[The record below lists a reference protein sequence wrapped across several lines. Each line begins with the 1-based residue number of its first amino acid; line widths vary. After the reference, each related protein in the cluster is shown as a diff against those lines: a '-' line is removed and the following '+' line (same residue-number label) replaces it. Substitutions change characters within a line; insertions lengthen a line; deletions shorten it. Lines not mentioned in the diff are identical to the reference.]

1 MTIRKETKARW
12 LLRIY
17 NLTSVSHQIGFI
29 WPTKTNL
36 GDRTKSKFTRNRIEA
51 SLLPQSISNR
61 RVLLAVLNATN
72 TISEIKSV
80 PSDDHSDCS
89 FSFHFSR
96 EKRQHSSIM
105 ERVFDGGCLRL
116 VISRRGVRAI
126 QRTFTAPILTV
137 ESHDASILEEAISP
151 FLPHIL
157 SG

>member
-1 MTIRKETKARW
+1 MTKVIA
-12 LLRIY
+12 
-17 NLTSVSHQIGFI
+17 VSPFI
-29 WPTKTNL
+29 
-36 GDRTKSKFTRNRIEA
+36 
-51 SLLPQSISNR
+51 SLEKND
-61 RVLLAVLNATN
+61 N
-72 TISEIKSV
+72 T
-80 PSDDHSDCS
+80 PR
-89 FSFHFSR
+89 F
-96 EKRQHSSIM
+96 M